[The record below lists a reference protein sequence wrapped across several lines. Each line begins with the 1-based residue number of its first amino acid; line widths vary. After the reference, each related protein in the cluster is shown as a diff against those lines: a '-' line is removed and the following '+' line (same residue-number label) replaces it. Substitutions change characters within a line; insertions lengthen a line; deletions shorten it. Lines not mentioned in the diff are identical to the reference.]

1 MYENDTAV
9 VVEEEDAIMPEGW
22 QEGDDIF
29 SEADSSLSGLADES
43 GEEEHDEAE
52 QDATTPQS
60 QAPTTEPEKED
71 GGDSAE
77 TDEQVP
83 TTEPEPAK
91 EHDKLR
97 FKARVDRTDLD
108 VELDPDELPTIY
120 QKAQVTDRLQGK
132 LAKLNPLVEKTEH
145 LARAMGY
152 DSVDAMLDA
161 AEKNYTDNEVARLVQ
176 EGVHAE
182 VAKDV
187 VANRIAHRVSE
198 KSGQV
203 DTSAAEDLPPKPATQ
218 KRDFMA
224 EVKELMRARP
234 DLKGIQL
241 PEEVAKACAEEGK
254 PLVLAYAEYETR
266 MARAAA
272 DKARKEAEKVAKEN
286 KVLKHNAAAAA
297 RAPVS
302 GVSGGGATDT
312 KPKDDFLRGFDSDDF

>member
-60 QAPTTEPEKED
+60 QAPTTEPEEED

-91 EHDKLR
+91 GHDKLR

-176 EGVHAE
+176 EVSTQRWPRMSWPTGSPIGCRRNPARSIPRLR
-182 VAKDV
+182 
-187 VANRIAHRVSE
+187 RIFPQSRRPR
-198 KSGQV
+198 SGTLWQ
-203 DTSAAEDLPPKPATQ
+203 
-218 KRDFMA
+218 R
-224 EVKELMRARP
+224 
-234 DLKGIQL
+234 
-241 PEEVAKACAEEGK
+241 
-254 PLVLAYAEYETR
+254 
-266 MARAAA
+266 
-272 DKARKEAEKVAKEN
+272 
-286 KVLKHNAAAAA
+286 
-297 RAPVS
+297 
-302 GVSGGGATDT
+302 
-312 KPKDDFLRGFDSDDF
+312 